1 MVICLSHLGYNYNE
15 GKIGD
20 LSLAPQTK
28 HVDLI
33 IGGHT
38 HTFLKEPTLVK
49 NAVGKE
55 VIVNQVGWAGLALGK
70 IDFIFN
76 NQQINGFMHTS
87 NNVDIVDTNI

>member
-1 MVICLSHLGYNYNE
+1 
-15 GKIGD
+15 
-20 LSLAPQTK
+20 
-28 HVDLI
+28 
-33 IGGHT
+33 
-38 HTFLKEPTLVK
+38 LVK

-70 IDFIFN
+70 IDFTFN